1 MFTVVFFPLKV
12 HHLPVTR
19 CLSVFL
25 TVAEPIPSALMIWSN
40 RKTAMT
46 MRAVL
51 KFEKWKLQRV
61 APSGTTHR
69 TPKSGLKQERGTGP
83 STFGTL
89 NHTVSYSIF
98 FSGFFFNISKQPD
111 PKGFNT
117 DFVAPINLTMSYVS
131 RVPLGTPSRRL
142 LVYQRSG
149 GDQP

>member
-25 TVAEPIPSALMIWSN
+25 TVAEHIPSALTIWSN

-61 APSGTTHR
+61 APSGTTRR
-69 TPKSGLKQERGTGP
+69 TLKSGLKQKRGTGP

-89 NHTVSYSIF
+89 NHTVSCSIF
-98 FSGFFFNISKQPD
+98 SSVFLFNISKQPD
-111 PKGFNT
+111 LKAGKIRRPTMTHSRMFSKWVVRNVHLCFNSS
-117 DFVAPINLTMSYVS
+117 FA
-131 RVPLGTPSRRL
+131 
-142 LVYQRSG
+142 Q
-149 GDQP
+149 